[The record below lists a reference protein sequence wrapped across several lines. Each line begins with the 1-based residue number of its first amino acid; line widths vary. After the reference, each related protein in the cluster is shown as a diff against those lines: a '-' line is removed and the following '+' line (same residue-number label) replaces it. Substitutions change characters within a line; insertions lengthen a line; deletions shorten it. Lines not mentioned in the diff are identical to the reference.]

1 MKFSMKLFQRLND
14 GLLTELVECWMWRFA
29 TGEHSSRSIV
39 YWWLPSCLS
48 LAYQWSINFTDKT
61 MTTGSTS
68 ELLTNW
74 LNSHQT
80 LMIKARILN
89 NYGITIMPYQ
99 NKDPKT
105 DYIWC
110 RSYTVE
116 LPMTK
121 LVRLTLVI
129 TNTLVM
135 TKVEWTTRNRL
146 DWWVYYVVQRPKAI
160 RTSQNFW
167 LRSYPNECCE
177 VRNAKWSSASQS
189 RPGCQICVY
198 EIPKFRRH
206 DCVLSMIHAAVPNFS
221 NWRQLSLI

>member
-1 MKFSMKLFQRLND
+1 MNTLPDQLSTGGFPVFYHWPTSGLSISLIKLWSLGRL
-14 GLLTELVECWMWRFA
+14 VK
-29 TGEHSSRSIV
+29 
-39 YWWLPSCLS
+39 P
-48 LAYQWSINFTDKT
+48 
-61 MTTGSTS
+61 
-68 ELLTNW
+68 LTNW

-80 LMIKARILN
+80 LIKARILN

-167 LRSYPNECCE
+167 VRSYPNECCE